1 MIKLKYIG
9 QDDWSQDLYQG
20 PDRKKYVY
28 VDGSIYTMTKEGEP
42 LAKVNFEY
50 ELERPKNESNDES
63 SAIQAQIISIICG
76 TFERDGSIKSWKMK
90 EKSEPG
96 PPQFESFDETDFD
109 SVITRATKRF
119 SVKGD
124 RLIEDLLERIG
135 KGEMTITEA
144 AEHII
149 KADVST
155 APMLMIEPHPDM
167 FRHRFPIHEAMNSR
181 WKPDIQ
187 KIYSRQIDAAVQ
199 DYRMMTEP
207 ELKKFCDMANKE
219 EMISDGY
226 FDRSDGFSN
235 ESQRKKVTEKLVKY
249 MKSCL
254 NGNPFDESIN
264 ESSAPHFAAR
274 LEAFLD
280 APWQEDQEIYFVS
293 DLRAA
298 LQKAGINDLGA
309 AHPDK
314 AKAVVRNMNSGIAG
328 IRLQFMGDRFLDSL
342 TSICESNGHLQ
353 PVSDD
358 IITAAIEIDLKPNLF
373 VHTIKQDGVHVEFGA
388 NVKMSTIE
396 KLAEELRKMGR
407 DVKATRGQ
415 ASIVVNESLLTEG
428 TAEELTAKL
437 IDAGLPSDAF
447 SIVYAPDSR
456 KFAAIV
462 QDGHRREAEQALT
475 KAKIRYTQKARGR
488 FVLNESSN
496 EMTDDQ
502 IIRWIKD
509 LDMPKQKTDR
519 VIGHALEYHPK
530 PKGPSELKEIVDDV
544 LAKMGEKQ
552 FNESL
557 ITEAAS
563 GATCMV
569 YCEQWRMETDQMTVQ
584 SPSGKEV
591 RFNPNFAHRGP
602 NSDLIGGI
610 KGRYWDAYH
619 AYKNSGGSTANRK
632 DCILPLWLT
641 REEMEACKAEAA
653 RQGKP
658 IRESLINIPSFEVFE
673 ARVLMPNASPET
685 LARDT
690 EESDQ
695 EYIKQRQKRDAKAN
709 ELFGKKYSEL
719 TPIQRSKIK
728 SLLSK

>member
-124 RLIEDLLERIG
+124 RYIEQLLEQIS
-135 KGEMTITEA
+135 KGEETIEGAAQRIIESDVITPPMIAVDPPEA
-144 AEHII
+144 FGIDSKTLGA
-149 KADVST
+149 
-155 APMLMIEPHPDM
+155 
-167 FRHRFPIHEAMNSR
+167 RFTNG
-181 WKPDIQ
+181 
-187 KIYSRQIDAAVQ
+187 
-199 DYRMMTEP
+199 
-207 ELKKFCDMANKE
+207 EL
-219 EMISDGY
+219 
-226 FDRSDGFSN
+226 
-235 ESQRKKVTEKLVKY
+235 
-249 MKSCL
+249 
-254 NGNPFDESIN
+254 N

-396 KLAEELRKMGR
+396 ELAEELRKMGR

-415 ASIVVNESLLTEG
+415 ASIVVNESLLAEG
-428 TAEELTAKL
+428 TTEELTAKL

-557 ITEAAS
+557 LTEAAS

-602 NSDLIGGI
+602 NSDLVGGV
-610 KGRYWDAYH
+610 KGRYWNAYH
-619 AYKNSGGSTANRK
+619 AHKNSGGSTVNRK
-632 DCILPLWLT
+632 DCVLPLWLT

-695 EYIKQRQKRDAKAN
+695 KYIKQRQKRDAKAN